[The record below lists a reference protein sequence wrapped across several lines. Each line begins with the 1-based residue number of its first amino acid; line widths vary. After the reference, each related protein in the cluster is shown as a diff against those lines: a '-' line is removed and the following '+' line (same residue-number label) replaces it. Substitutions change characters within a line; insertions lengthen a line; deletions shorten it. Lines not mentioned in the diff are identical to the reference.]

1 MWYDG
6 HQRDKGSRQN
16 LSCLSKMS
24 QKEGREAV
32 STYNLIF
39 CDRCNFESASF
50 PNVKA
55 VDKKI
60 LDFIFAQGGVPL
72 RIFKDGTI
80 SEQQQR
86 GVAILDEGVGLPPG
100 WREQDY
106 GHECPICVAE
116 EEIAERE
123 SAEMG
128 EDETFIG
135 EIPEMVGAA
144 LEAAKN
150 RPDPPPAANS
160 MRITEQELTQELTE
174 IFRDVEQLSKA

>member
-1 MWYDG
+1 
-6 HQRDKGSRQN
+6 
-16 LSCLSKMS
+16 MS
-24 QKEGREAV
+24 
-32 STYNLIF
+32 SM
-39 CDRCNFESASF
+39 
-50 PNVKA
+50 
-55 VDKKI
+55 
-60 LDFIFAQGGVPL
+60 
-72 RIFKDGTI
+72 
-80 SEQQQR
+80 
-86 GVAILDEGVGLPPG
+86 PPG